1 MLLQLERQTFEYF
14 QYVFPD
20 LQFLFSE
27 LPDFR
32 FQVHF
37 LELQHFISILLL

>member
-27 LPDFR
+27 LRDFR

-37 LELQHFISILLL
+37 FDLHYCISMLLR